1 MPLND
6 SGSGVSEPGPEG
18 RVAFPHMLQPASPAG
33 AVRSAPDDGM
43 LIVDRTGKV
52 APLTRQ
58 VDVVWRVPHGGRSI
72 PLNQRFAQMWQLP
85 GRVVNRLV
93 AENALRHAIKRQE
106 LDVFFQPQANI
117 ATGEVDGVEALVRW
131 RHPSKGIILPD
142 DFIPLAEE
150 TGLILPLGEWVLR
163 AACAQ
168 NAEWIQSGR
177 QPIRLAVNI
186 SARQLDQSD
195 LPDIV
200 ERVLSETGLDTEWLE
215 LEVTESA
222 TIHQPVKAIKALN
235 DLRDLGLRISMDDF
249 GLGYSSLAHLK
260 DLPLDSLKID
270 RSLISG
276 VTKSRSYAA
285 IATAIVAMA
294 DGMDLEVVAEGVETV
309 GQLDFV
315 RDIRCHR
322 YQGFLLGRPEPA
334 NQVSSKLQQPP
345 SERAA

>member
-1 MPLND
+1 MPLSD
-6 SGSGVSEPGPEG
+6 SGQGGSDPTSED
-18 RVAFPHMLQPASPAG
+18 RVALPHVPQL
-33 AVRSAPDDGM
+33 APLAEQGWAAHDDGM
-43 LIVDRTGKV
+43 LIVDRSGKV

-85 GRVVNRLV
+85 RRVVNRLV
-93 AENALRHAIKRQE
+93 EENALRHAIKRQE
-106 LDVFFQPQANI
+106 LEVFFQPQANL

-131 RHPSKGIILPD
+131 RHPRKGIILPD

-150 TGLILPLGEWVLR
+150 TGLILPLGDWVLR

-168 NAEWIQSGR
+168 NAEWIRSGR

-200 ERVLSETGLDTEWLE
+200 ERVLSETGLATEWLE

-294 DGMDLEVVAEGVETV
+294 DGMDLEVVAEGVETQ

-315 RDIRCHR
+315 KDIQCHR

-334 NQVSSKLQQPP
+334 HQVSSKLQPP